1 MSIIEAIIL
10 GFIQGFTEFLPISSS
25 GVLIFSPYL
34 FGWEQQPLDFD
45 IVVHLGSLLAIIIA
59 FRSDILSG
67 WKNSTWL
74 KQIAIGTIPVI
85 LAVLIIP
92 NSFLYS
98 LRTLPVIAFSL
109 VFWGIVL
116 WLSDIYQKK
125 SKHSQDLSDMKW
137 SKALFIGFSQV
148 IALIPGSS
156 RSGMTMSAGLL
167 SGLNREDTA
176 RFSFLLAI
184 PALIGAGLFTGIEAW
199 QTGWQTATLPL
210 LLGFIISFITSLLT
224 IHFLLSIIK
233 RIGYSFFAI
242 LRFIFAF
249 IIILILI

>member
-1 MSIIEAIIL
+1 MNISEAIIL
-10 GFIQGFTEFLPISSS
+10 GAIQGVTEFLPISSS
-25 GVLIFSPYL
+25 GILIFSPHL
-34 FGWEQQPLDFD
+34 FGWDQQPLDFD
-45 IVVHLGSLLAIIIA
+45 VIVHLGSLLAIIIA
-59 FRSDILSG
+59 FRTDILSG
-67 WKNSTWL
+67 WKNTLWL
-74 KQIAIGTIPVI
+74 KQIIIGTIPVV

-109 VFWGIVL
+109 VFWGVVL

-125 SKHSQDLSDMKW
+125 SKHSQELSNMKW
-137 SKALFIGFSQV
+137 SKTLFIGLAQV

-167 SGLNREDTA
+167 SGLSREDTA

-184 PALIGAGLFTGIEAW
+184 PALIGAGLFTGLDAW
-199 QTGWQTATLPL
+199 QTGWQTSTLPL
-210 LLGFIISFITSLLT
+210 IFGFTFSFLMSLLT
-224 IHFLLSIIK
+224 IHLLLNLIK
-233 RIGYSFFAI
+233 RIGYGFFAI
-242 LRFIFAF
+242 IRFIFAF